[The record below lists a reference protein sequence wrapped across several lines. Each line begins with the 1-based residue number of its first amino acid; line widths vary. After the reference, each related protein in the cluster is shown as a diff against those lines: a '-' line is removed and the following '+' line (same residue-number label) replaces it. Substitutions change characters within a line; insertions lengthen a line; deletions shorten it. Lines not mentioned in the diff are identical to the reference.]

1 MIWLV
6 GALSAL
12 VCFWLGSS
20 LSRNLMQRKFLHEI
34 EKERSEKDELKLQ
47 VRELKVRYEAEEQ
60 LNEERQKLYEETQKK
75 LEDSFRSLSSQAL
88 KESNQSFLTLAQTQ
102 FEKFQQLAQKD
113 LGSRQDRIHEM
124 VTPIKESLS
133 RVDLKMQEIEQSR
146 VRSESSLLQ
155 QMNSLSQT
163 HRELRS
169 ETSSLVSALRAPQA
183 RGRWGEMQLKRVVEM
198 AGMLEHCDFLTQV
211 SENTEEGRLRPD
223 LIVRLPAGKKVVVDA
238 KTPLS
243 AFMDAFQATDPDVK
257 THKLKEHAKHIRK
270 HIDDL
275 SRKSYWSQFEDS
287 PEFVILFLPGEAF
300 FSAALEYDPSLIE
313 AGVSQN
319 VILATPTTLIALLR
333 AVAYGWQQEKLSEN
347 IRQVADIGQELYK
360 RISDM
365 SSHFNRLGKNL
376 QQAVEAYNRTLG
388 TLESRVLVSARKMNE
403 FKMTGELELLES
415 PSGIEQNIRMI
426 SALELQSSSE

>member
-6 GALSAL
+6 GSLSAL
-12 VCFWLGSS
+12 VSFWLGASIIK
-20 LSRNLMQRKFLHEI
+20 NLTRRKFEREL

-47 VRELKVRYEAEEQ
+47 VKELQVRYEAEEQ
-60 LNEERQKLYEETQKK
+60 LNEERQKIYEETQKK

-88 KESNQSFLTLAQTQ
+88 RESNQSFLTLAQTQ
-102 FEKFQQLAQKD
+102 FEKFQQMAQKD

-146 VRSESSLLQ
+146 VRSEASLLQ
-155 QMNSLSQT
+155 QMSSLSQT

-169 ETSSLVSALRAPQA
+169 ETSSLVSALRAPQS

-211 SENTEEGRLRPD
+211 SENTDEGRLRPD
-223 LIVRLPAGKKVVVDA
+223 LIVRLPGGKKVVVDA

-243 AFMDAFQATDPDVK
+243 AFMDAFQATDPEVK
-257 THKLKEHAKHIRK
+257 IQKLKEHAKHIRK

-319 VILATPTTLIALLR
+319 VILSTPTTLIALLR

-365 SSHFNRLGKNL
+365 SSHFNRVGKNL
-376 QQAVEAYNRTLG
+376 QQAVEAYNKTLG

-403 FKMTGELELLES
+403 FKMTGELESLES
-415 PSGIEQNIRMI
+415 PAGVEQSIRMI
-426 SALELQSSSE
+426 SAPELQNSND